1 MLDALAA
8 RLEDFE
14 FVFVVAVEVI
24 VERFAADCTR
34 NGLVSVLTF
43 EQYNHTHWIIVC
55 MGIVKNQ
62 NAFVKHTEHP
72 EDIGDCRQLDVPLAA
87 LEVRDCRRA
96 DTRQLTEPLLRQ
108 LLAFPPLLRFFDNSG
123 PVDAK
128 LPFHL
133 FSILCCNRLRKAVG
147 PMSDFSSAA
156 NVVGRRLPN

>member
-8 RLEDFE
+8 RLEYFE
-14 FVFVVAVEVI
+14 FVFVVAAEVI

-43 EQYNHTHWIIVC
+43 EQYNHAHWIVVC
-55 MGIVKNQ
+55 MGVGKNQ
-62 NAFVKHTEHP
+62 DAFVKHTEHP
-72 EDIGDCRQLDVPLAA
+72 QDIGDCGQLDVPFAA

-108 LLAFPPLLRFFDNSG
+108 PLALPPLLRFFDNSG

-133 FSILCCNRLRKAVG
+133 FSILSCNLSRKSFG
-147 PMSDFSSAA
+147 PISDLSSAA
-156 NVVGRRLPN
+156 KAVGRRLPS